1 VFISKIIMLLSVES
15 LVATITV
22 VPTAAGKITNTENVT
37 ASENDANPANNTA
50 SLSTR
55 VDPMWTLTVTFP
67 GNGTGTVAIVS
78 AGGSPLPYPGGVV
91 NCKSTCTLKLPTG
104 FSASFSATPDAN
116 MGFGGWG
123 GACSGIGGLALVCNA
138 PAIVSDQTVTAEF
151 DTLPN
156 FAFWLSFPTIFVR
169 QGKTDTETVNIFP
182 QGPSFTS
189 PIALT
194 CTVQGPAPAPT
205 CSLSPTSVTL
215 PDPNGATSTLT
226 ITTIAPHAA
235 LGSPVSQPALV
246 YALALPLFGI
256 ALIGIGFCP
265 RQTRNNR
272 LQLLFLGALLA
283 AFSTQIA
290 CGGGSNNRSSQGS
303 GGTPRGNYTVTIT
316 GTSGAT
322 QHSTAVSLTVM

>member
-1 VFISKIIMLLSVES
+1 VQLSKLVSGDS

-22 VPTAAGKITNTENVT
+22 VPTATGTITNTATVT
-37 ASENDANPANNTA
+37 ASENDTNTGNNQA
-50 SLSTR
+50 SVSSR
-55 VDPMWTLTVTFP
+55 VDPMWTLTVTFS

-91 NCKSTCTLKLPTG
+91 NCKSTCTIKLPTG

-123 GACSGIGGLALVCNA
+123 GACSGGGLASRCDA
-138 PAIVSDQTVTAEF
+138 PAMTSDQTVTAEF

-156 FAFWLSFPTIFVR
+156 FAFWLGFATIFVQ
-169 QGKTDTETVNIFP
+169 QGKTVTETINIFP

-194 CTVQGPAPAPT
+194 CAVQGPSPAPT
-205 CSLSPTSVTL
+205 CTLSPGSLTL
-215 PDPNGATSTLT
+215 PDNNGATSTLT
-226 ITTIAPHAA
+226 ITTIASRAA
-235 LGSPVSQPALV
+235 LGSPVSRPALV

-256 ALIGIGFCP
+256 ALSGIGFRP
-265 RQTRNNR
+265 HQTRNNR

-283 AFSTQIA
+283 AFSTQIG
-290 CGGGSNNRSSQGS
+290 CGGNSNNGSSQGS
-303 GGTPRGNYTVTIT
+303 GGTPRGTTP
-316 GTSGAT
+316 
-322 QHSTAVSLTVM
+322 